1 MVSMTFRVEDDG
13 TATLFTCVDGSD
25 LMVEL
30 SVSGDDE
37 LPTGGNGG
45 VPVLVTVS
53 STVSG
58 DPVVSRVVSLMRAD
72 NSVVFSTD
80 EKDVDLTCAGG
91 VVQLR
96 IVAGDTLVW
105 CEFGDNEVREFA
117 DACYAMVDA
126 TRRLFVS

>member
-1 MVSMTFRVEDDG
+1 MTFHVEDDG
-13 TATLFTCVDGSD
+13 TATLFTCVGGSD
-25 LMVEL
+25 VMVEL

-37 LPTGGNGG
+37 LPTGGNAGI
-45 VPVLVTVS
+45 PVLVTVS

-96 IVAGDTLVW
+96 IIAGDTLVW
-105 CEFGDNEVREFA
+105 CEFGETEVREFA
-117 DACYAMVDA
+117 DACYAMVNTDC
-126 TRRLFVS
+126 RLFAS